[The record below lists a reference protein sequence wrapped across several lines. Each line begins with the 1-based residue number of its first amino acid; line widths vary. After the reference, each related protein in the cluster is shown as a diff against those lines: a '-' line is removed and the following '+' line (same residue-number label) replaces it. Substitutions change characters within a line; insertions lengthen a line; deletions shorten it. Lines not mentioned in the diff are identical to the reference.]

1 MFKRSIK
8 PFLLAA
14 ALLFSAEVTDAQQ
27 NYFFPG
33 AGTFDPKIPTPEQFL
48 GYAIGTHYT
57 RHDQIVAYFKEL
69 ARVSD
74 RVHIQVIGKT
84 YEERPQ
90 IIATVTAPGNYNRIE
105 EIRKEHLT
113 LTDPAKSILGNA
125 SPVVVLLGYSV
136 HGNETSSG
144 EASLLTAYYLAA
156 NQNPETLKWL
166 QEAVVL
172 IEPAL
177 NPDGRDRAA
186 NWHNSYKSFPPVA
199 DPADKEHNE
208 QWPAGRT
215 NHFFTDLNRDWLSVA
230 QIESKNRL
238 AFFHQW
244 YPNVHIDFHE
254 MGTSSTY
261 YFEPTQRGHE
271 SPILPRAS
279 YDFNATL
286 AKYHADALDKIGS
299 LYFTKEAFDNL
310 SPIYGSTYPDF
321 FGAVGVTFEQ
331 GSSRGLVQESANGLV
346 TFPFTI
352 RNHVTSGLSTVRGAV
367 AEKLNLF
374 KLQKGF
380 FQSAVEQGK
389 ANPDKAF
396 VFGDSRDVTLTQKLL
411 DLALVHHLK
420 VYNLSGDQV
429 IEGKKF
435 EKGKAFIVPA
445 AQPNFRIVH
454 SIFEETAKLADS
466 AFYDNTSWSIIH
478 AYGLQYAKVK
488 TAITLGEEVSSV
500 PQIKGEVAGAK
511 SNYAYLL
518 DWSDYNASKALYFLQ
533 EKGVLVK
540 AAYKPFTANTTTGK
554 QSFSYGSLV
563 IPVASQTITAD
574 SLFRAVQQAA
584 DFAGV
589 RILSTNT
596 GFSLEGIDLGS
607 NNIRTID
614 KPQVALLTGTGI
626 AAGEAGEVWFLLNE
640 QLGLPVTKLDV
651 NGLGRVNLARYNT
664 LVLVSG
670 SYNGLGKDGVDK
682 VKAWVKA
689 GGTLITF
696 KSASEWAIKEDI
708 VKEKLYVDSADAK
721 KTGPARIDY
730 VTRDETETAKRINGG
745 IFLAD
750 LDLTNPIAF
759 GVNNRKIFFTKTGTT
774 ILQPSKDKYATV
786 AKYLPASYISGY
798 VSKANVARISNSA
811 SILVSSSGSGKVIL
825 FAEDPNYRHYWHGT
839 DRLFLNAVFFG
850 SQISTARDGQFEEE
864 E

>member
-1 MFKRSIK
+1 MIKINIK
-8 PFLLAA
+8 PILLLA
-14 ALLFSAEVTDAQQ
+14 ALLFSAEVTQAQQ
-27 NYFFPG
+27 NYFFPNSG
-33 AGTFDPKIPTPEQFL
+33 NFDPKIPTPEQFL
-48 GYAIGTHYT
+48 GYPIGTHYT
-57 RHDQIVAYFKEL
+57 RHDQIVAYFQEL

-90 IIATVTAPGNYNRIE
+90 IIATITAAQNYAKID

-113 LTDPAKSILGNA
+113 LTDPSKAILGNTA
-125 SPVVVLLGYSV
+125 PVVVLLGYSV

-156 NQNPETLKWL
+156 NQSPETLKWL

-172 IEPAL
+172 VEPSL
-177 NPDGRDRAA
+177 NPDGRERAA
-186 NWHNSYKSFPPVA
+186 NWHNSYKSFPAVA

-215 NHFFTDLNRDWLSVA
+215 NHFFTDLNRDWLSVS

-238 AFFHQW
+238 VFFHQW

-254 MGTSSTY
+254 MGTGSTY

-374 KLQKGF
+374 KLQKEF
-380 FQSAVEQGK
+380 FQSAVEQGR

-396 VFGDSRDVTLTQKLL
+396 IFGDSKDVTLTQKLL
-411 DLALVHHLK
+411 ELVLIHHLK
-420 VYNLSGDQV
+420 VYELAADQSAD
-429 IEGKKF
+429 GKKF
-435 EKGKAFIVPA
+435 EKGKAYIVPA

-454 SIFEETAKLADS
+454 SLFEETAKLADS
-466 AFYDNTSWSIIH
+466 AFYDNTSWSVIH
-478 AYGLQYAKVK
+478 AYGLQYAKLK
-488 TAITLGEEVSSV
+488 TAGTLGAQVTALPV
-500 PQIKGEVAGAK
+500 FKGEVTGTK

-533 EKGVLVK
+533 DKGVLVK
-540 AAYKPFTANTTTGK
+540 AAYKPFTAATTTGK
-554 QSFSYGSLV
+554 QSFGYGSLV

-574 SLFRAVQQAA
+574 SLYLAVKQAA
-584 DFAGV
+584 EFAGV
-589 RILSTNT
+589 KILSTNT

-607 NNIRTID
+607 NNIRPVE

-626 AAGEAGEVWFLLNE
+626 AAGEVGEVWFLLNTH
-640 QLGLPVTKLDV
+640 LGLPLTKLDV
-651 NGLGRVNLARYNT
+651 NSLNRVNLTRYTT

-670 SYNGLGKDGVDK
+670 SYSGLGKEGTERI
-682 VKAWVKA
+682 KAWVRA

-696 KSASEWAIKEDI
+696 KTASEWAIKEDL
-708 VKEKLYVDSADAK
+708 VKEKLYTDSSVIGK
-721 KTGPARIDY
+721 KAGPGRIDY
-730 VTRDETETAKRINGG
+730 VTKDETETAKRINGG

-750 LDLTNPIAF
+750 IDITNPIAF
-759 GVNNRKIFFTKTGTT
+759 GISNRKIFFTKTGNT
-774 ILQPSKDKYATV
+774 ILVPSKDKYATV
-786 AKYLPASYISGY
+786 AQYLPASYISGY
-798 VSKANVARISNSA
+798 VSKPNVARINNSA
-811 SILVSSSGSGKVIL
+811 SILVSSAGAGKVVL

-839 DRLFLNAVFFG
+839 DRLFLNAIFFG
-850 SQISTARDGQFEEE
+850 SQVSGARDNQFEQE
-864 E
+864 